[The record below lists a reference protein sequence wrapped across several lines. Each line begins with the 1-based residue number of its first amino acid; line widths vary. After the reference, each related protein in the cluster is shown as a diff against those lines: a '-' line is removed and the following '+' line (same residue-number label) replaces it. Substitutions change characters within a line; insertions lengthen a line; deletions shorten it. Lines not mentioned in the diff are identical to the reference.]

1 MAEKK
6 AINKTFMHLCISFV
20 IMLAGSFLPAPAP
33 VTRMGMQVIFV
44 FIGMIYG
51 WCVSTMMWPSL
62 LGILMLGLTEYMA
75 SSTASFTAFIT
86 NSSVL
91 GMVTSFVV
99 LGFLA
104 SSGLLVTIAKWI
116 VTRKSLVGKPWKF
129 IVVISLVVWFASA
142 VFHTV
147 VTMILFFSL
156 ILGLLKDMGYTKED
170 MLPTFMLMDIAI
182 IAAFGAMWLPFMP
195 NALFVQG
202 LIFTSVGANLTTL
215 QYLGC
220 ISLPSF
226 LAVVVYLLV
235 GRFLLR
241 IDTTKFIKAS
251 ESAADEIIEVTATQ
265 KHAIVALI
273 IFVLGVGLPAV
284 CPATWPPIAVLN
296 RMGIVGVS
304 IAVTIGLIVLNG
316 KDGKPIAT
324 FKEMASE
331 GYGDFSAIVLSGSI
345 LLVGASV
352 TAKGTGIVEAISAF
366 LLPLINQMSIALF
379 IAVIAIFLALISQ
392 VSMNMV
398 LMMIFSPLLAAVLSS
413 VGANPIMS
421 IMVAYLAPNVAF
433 LAPSG
438 SMPAALV
445 FSRTDWVEKKN
456 LYKIVVPW
464 VILAVMMFII
474 LTLTLPN
481 IFCPEFVR

>member
-1 MAEKK
+1 
-6 AINKTFMHLCISFV
+6 
-20 IMLAGSFLPAPAP
+20 
-33 VTRMGMQVIFV
+33 
-44 FIGMIYG
+44 
-51 WCVSTMMWPSL
+51 
-62 LGILMLGLTEYMA
+62 
-75 SSTASFTAFIT
+75 
-86 NSSVL
+86 
-91 GMVTSFVV
+91 
-99 LGFLA
+99 
-104 SSGLLVTIAKWI
+104 
-116 VTRKSLVGKPWKF
+116 
-129 IVVISLVVWFASA
+129 
-142 VFHTV
+142 
-147 VTMILFFSL
+147 
-156 ILGLLKDMGYTKED
+156 
-170 MLPTFMLMDIAI
+170 
-182 IAAFGAMWLPFMP
+182 MWLPIYAQCAFCTRIDFHLCRGEFD
-195 NALFVQG
+195 NA
-202 LIFTSVGANLTTL
+202 SVSWV
-215 QYLGC
+215 YLP
-220 ISLPSF
+220 PSF